1 MALCRAAAAAGTTT
15 IVATPHVL
23 RDGWVNDS
31 PLVRDGLIAKLND
44 LLGGTPAVL
53 PGCEYFFA
61 DDALAVLELGSEGPL
76 TPLNRSRYLLVEFP
90 PGFVHPGAEGI
101 FHEMVV
107 AGTVPVIA
115 HPERNL
121 VLARDPER
129 MSRLLATGALAQVT
143 AGSLA
148 GDFGRAA
155 RRTAWGMLEEG
166 LVALVASDAHGL
178 KTRGPR
184 MLEARRLV
192 AAELGEAEAARL
204 FDVNPERVL
213 KSEELG

>member
-23 RDGWVNDS
+23 RDGWANES
-31 PLVRDGLIAKLND
+31 PLVRDGLIARLND

-53 PGCEYFFA
+53 PGCEYYFA
-61 DDALAVLELGSEGPL
+61 DDALEVLERGADGPL
-76 TPLNRSRYLLVEFP
+76 TPLNRGRYLLVEFP

-101 FHEMVV
+101 LHEMVV
-107 AGTVPVIA
+107 AGTIPVIA

-129 MSRLLATGALAQVT
+129 MERLLATGALAQVT
-143 AGSLA
+143 AGSLV

-155 RRTAWGMLEEG
+155 RRAAWGMLEEG
-166 LVALVASDAHGL
+166 LAVLVASDAHNL
-178 KTRGPR
+178 RKRTTRMG
-184 MLEARRLV
+184 EARRLV
-192 AAELGEAEAARL
+192 AAELGEDEAARL